1 MERAEVVIV
10 GAGASGLSLA
20 LALAEHAPGAAPVV
34 VLDAADA
41 GLRPVDR
48 TWCWWEAAHGPYDDM
63 LAASWDRLRLVGA
76 DGEVVPLRLP
86 ESRYKML
93 RSPVFEA
100 GARERLAHAAGTRLV
115 PGTVVGIVPRPD
127 GSLVRARDARDRE
140 FTVRARWVFDSRPV
154 SPLPPARTLLW
165 QHFRGWFL
173 RTAAPVFT
181 PGAVDLMDF
190 RTPQPARGLSFC
202 YVLPLGPREALV
214 EYTEFSRQRLTRA
227 AYERELRRYVREVLG
242 VDAYEVTGSE
252 QGAIPMTDAVFARRA
267 GPGVFRI
274 GTAGGATRPATGY
287 TFAAV
292 QRQARAVAE
301 RLARGAEPVPP
312 PSYGRRARAMDA
324 VLLRALDRGRVRGP
338 EFFTGLFGGVPVER
352 VLRFL
357 DGRTTWAEDLGI
369 GLRVP
374 VGAMTATALELPFVR
389 RRPGG

>member
-20 LALAEHAPGAAPVV
+20 LALAQDAPGAAPVV
-34 VLDAADA
+34 VLDAAEPR
-41 GLRPVDR
+41 LRPVTR

-63 LAASWDRLRLVGA
+63 LTASWDRLRIVGPG
-76 DGEVVPLRLP
+76 GETVPRRLP
-86 ESRYKML
+86 GTRYKML

-100 GARERLAHAAGTRLV
+100 GVRERLAGTEGTRFV
-115 PGTVVGIVPRPD
+115 RGTVLGITPRAG
-127 GSLVRARDARDRE
+127 GSLVRARDARGRE
-140 FTVRARWVFDSRPV
+140 FTVGARWVFDSRPV
-154 SPLPPARTLLW
+154 SPLPAARTLLW

-173 RTAAPVFT
+173 CTATPVFT
-181 PGAVDLMDF
+181 PGVVDLMDF
-190 RTPQPARGLSFC
+190 RTPQPAQGLSFC

-214 EYTEFSRQRLTRA
+214 EYTEFSRRRLTRA
-227 AYERELRRYVREVLG
+227 AYERELRRYVRAVLG

-252 QGAIPMTDAVFARRA
+252 QGAIPMTDALFGRRA

-292 QRQARAVAE
+292 QRQARAVAG
-301 RLARGAEPVPP
+301 RLADGREPVPP
-312 PSYGRRARAMDA
+312 APYGRRARAMDA

-338 EFFTGLFGGVPVER
+338 EFFMGLFGGVPVER

-389 RRPGG
+389 RRCAG

>member
-20 LALAEHAPGAAPVV
+20 LALAEHAPGAVPVV

-41 GLRPVDR
+41 RLRPVTR
-48 TWCWWEAAHGPYDDM
+48 TWCWWEAADGPYDDM
-63 LAASWDRLRLVGA
+63 LTASWDQLRLVGA
-76 DGEVVPLRLP
+76 GGEVVARRL
-86 ESRYKML
+86 SGTRYKML

-100 GARERLAHAAGTRLV
+100 GARERLAGTEGTRLV
-115 PGTVVGIVPRPD
+115 RGTVVGITPQAG
-127 GSLVRARDARDRE
+127 GSLVRARDACDRE
-140 FTVRARWVFDSRPV
+140 FAVRARWVFDSRPV
-154 SPLPPARTLLW
+154 SPLPAARTLLW
-165 QHFRGWFL
+165 QHFRGWFV
-173 RTAAPVFT
+173 RTAAPVFDA
-181 PGAVDLMDF
+181 GVVDLMDF

-202 YVLPLGPREALV
+202 YVLPLGPCEALV
-214 EYTEFSRQRLTRA
+214 EYTEFSRQRLARA
-227 AYERELRRYVREVLG
+227 AYERELRRYVSEVLG
-242 VDAYEVTGSE
+242 VGAYEVTGSE
-252 QGAIPMTDAVFARRA
+252 QGAIPMTDALFGRRA

-301 RLARGAEPVPP
+301 RLGHGGEPVPP
-312 PSYGRRARAMDA
+312 AAYGRRARAMDA

-374 VGAMTATALELPFVR
+374 FGAMTATALELPFVR
-389 RRPGG
+389 RRSRG

>member
-1 MERAEVVIV
+1 MERAEVVII

-20 LALAEHAPGAAPVV
+20 LALARDAPGAAPVV
-34 VLDAADA
+34 VLDAVDA
-41 GLRPVDR
+41 RLRPVTR
-48 TWCWWEAAHGPYDDM
+48 TWCWWEAAHGPYDDW
-63 LAASWDRLRLVGA
+63 LTASWERMRIVGA
-76 DGEVVPLRLP
+76 DGATVPCLLRGT
-86 ESRYKML
+86 RYKML

-100 GARERLAHAAGTRLV
+100 GVRARLAGAEGTRLV
-115 PGTVVGIVPRPD
+115 RGTVVGIAPRPG
-127 GSLVRARDARDRE
+127 GSLVRARDASDRE
-140 FTVRARWVFDSRPV
+140 FTVLARWVFDSRPV
-154 SPLPPARTLLW
+154 SPLPAARTLLW

-181 PGAVDLMDF
+181 PGVVDLMDF
-190 RTPQPARGLSFC
+190 RTPQPVRGLSFC
-202 YVLPLGPREALV
+202 YVLPLGPCEALV
-214 EYTEFSRQRLTRA
+214 EYTEFSRQRLA
-227 AYERELRRYVREVLG
+227 HEAYERELRRYVREVLG

-252 QGAIPMTDAVFARRA
+252 QGAIPMTDARFGRRA

-292 QRQARAVAE
+292 QRQARAVAG
-301 RLARGAEPVPP
+301 RLAGGREPLPP

-338 EFFTGLFGGVPVER
+338 EFFTGLFGGVPADR

-357 DGRTTWAEDLGI
+357 DGRTSWTEDLGI

-374 VGAMTATALELPFVR
+374 VGAMAVTALELPFVR
-389 RRPGG
+389 RRSRG